1 MEDKKNKPV
10 PEKNSKKPTGKSA
23 TGKPLDGI
31 DINPQLDDKR
41 RTNEDFAVLTA
52 SLQERKALTIVQRQ
66 QRARQL
72 KRIQPKLKRAKE
84 LSQARLAGP
93 KKLQARAEAKARAIL
108 KSRVSARKDI
118 PYAELSTAEKIQVD
132 TAVAKKTKL
141 IKRIAAR
148 LLPKLRKAEFER
160 LKSFHSG
167 APMQS
172 IHTVASEEFSG
183 LFHDLN
189 EKSTLELVDIIEN
202 AIGKFERENN
212 PLSITLRRM
221 LNSTIG
227 TDPITETLIKKAEK
241 TGVPFS
247 TLKEVF
253 ERGLSSYMEESNQTP
268 EQIAFNRVNSYIAKG
283 RAWNLD
289 ADLREEKIINEKL
302 DNSFM
307 NFMEDYHAGLSDA
320 TAKKREAHWKKM
332 QKYSDSDD
340 RAYQDAPGD
349 KAARKKGMPLS
360 QHTKKY
366 HAMYGEEVEA
376 LINEA
381 AAGLADKAKKSGVSL
396 SILKKVYARGV
407 AAWNTGHRPGTT
419 PQQWGMA
426 RVNSYITKGKGTYHG
441 ADKDLREEDMNESLW
456 ANIHAKRKR
465 IKAGSGER
473 MRKPGEKGAPTP
485 GALRSAREACEVVD
499 RPPVNLKAKRKQQ
512 EVQKKII
519 DEGEMKP
526 YVKPHIEKG
535 STKQTAW
542 VASNKWGKKKY
553 FGMDFKK
560 SAEKHAGLSE
570 DTPAQREVG
579 TDSLAKKYKKDTP
592 GQEKADLNET
602 FNMAWTAGIGVTL
615 SAEECGIKIKPAFE
629 LHPDVVDAMEE
640 VRSAD
645 VKGVV
650 VRTSSGKTVVRK
662 QKANRKI
669 IGTGN
674 LTDGKP
680 DDTL

>member
-1 MEDKKNKPV
+1 MEDKNKKQA

-31 DINPQLDDKR
+31 DVNPQLDDKR

-52 SLQERKALTIVQRQ
+52 SLQERKALTLAQRQ
-66 QRARQL
+66 QRARQI

-84 LSQARLAGP
+84 LSQAKLAGP
-93 KKLQARAEAKARAIL
+93 QKLQRRAEAKARALL
-108 KSRVSARKDI
+108 KSRIAARKDI
-118 PYAELSTAEKIQVD
+118 PYAELTTSEKIQVD

-160 LKSFHSG
+160 LKSYHSG
-167 APMQS
+167 APMKS
-172 IHTVASEEFSG
+172 LHTVTASEEFSG
-183 LFHDLN
+183 LFNDLN
-189 EKSTLELVDIIEN
+189 AKSTLELVDIIEN
-202 AIGKFERENN
+202 AITKFEKEGN
-212 PLSITLRRM
+212 PIGITLRRM
-221 LNSTIG
+221 LNSTVG

-241 TGVPFS
+241 TGIPFS

-253 ERGLSSYMEESNQTP
+253 ERGASLYEENDRQTR
-268 EQIAFNRVNSYIAKG
+268 EQVAFNRVNSYIAKG
-283 RAWNLD
+283 KAWNLD
-289 ADLREEKIINEKL
+289 ADLREEKVINEEL
-302 DNSFM
+302 D
-307 NFMEDYHAGLSDA
+307 
-320 TAKKREAHWKKM
+320 
-332 QKYSDSDD
+332 
-340 RAYQDAPGD
+340 
-349 KAARKKGMPLS
+349 AAF
-360 QHTKKY
+360 
-366 HAMYGEEVEA
+366 
-376 LINEA
+376 NELLEKN
-381 AAGLADKAKKSGVSL
+381 G
-396 SILKKVYARGV
+396 
-407 AAWNTGHRPGTT
+407 
-419 PQQWGMA
+419 
-426 RVNSYITKGKGTYHG
+426 
-441 ADKDLREEDMNESLW
+441 LW
-456 ANIHAKRKR
+456 ANIHAKRQR

-485 GALRSAREACEVVD
+485 GALKLAKEAACEIVD
-499 RPPVNLKAKRKQQ
+499 RRPVTLKSKRRQQ

-535 STKQTAW
+535 STKQSAW

-560 SAEKHAGLSE
+560 AAEKHAGISE
-570 DTPAQREVG
+570 DTAAEREIG
-579 TDSLAKKYKKDTP
+579 TTSLTKKYKKDTP

-615 SAEECGIKIKPAFE
+615 SAEECGIRMKPAFE

-650 VRTSSGKTVVRK
+650 VRTPSGKTVVRK

>member
-10 PEKNSKKPTGKSA
+10 PEKNTKKPTGKSA

-31 DINPQLDDKR
+31 EINPQLDDKR

-52 SLQERKALTIVQRQ
+52 TLQERKALTLAQRQ
-66 QRARQL
+66 QRGRQL
-72 KRIQPKLKRAKE
+72 KRIQPKIQRAKE
-84 LSQARLAGP
+84 ISQARLAGP
-93 KKLQARAEAKARAIL
+93 EKLQRRAEAKARAFL

-118 PYAELSTAEKIQVD
+118 PYAELTTSEKIQVD

-167 APMQS
+167 APMKS
-172 IHTVASEEFSG
+172 LHTVVSEDFSG
-183 LFHDLN
+183 LFNDLN

-202 AIGKFERENN
+202 AIGKFEREGN
-212 PLSITLRRM
+212 PLSITLRKM
-221 LNSTIG
+221 LNSTVG

-241 TGVPFS
+241 TGIPFS

-253 ERGLSSYMEESNQTP
+253 ERGLSLYVEHTNQTP
-268 EQIAFNRVNSYIAKG
+268 EQVAFNRVNSYIAKG

-289 ADLREEKIINEKL
+289 SDLREEKIFNEEL
-302 DNSFM
+302 D
-307 NFMEDYHAGLSDA
+307 
-320 TAKKREAHWKKM
+320 TAFNDLLE
-332 QKYSDSDD
+332 
-340 RAYQDAPGD
+340 
-349 KAARKKGMPLS
+349 
-360 QHTKKY
+360 
-366 HAMYGEEVEA
+366 
-376 LINEA
+376 
-381 AAGLADKAKKSGVSL
+381 KSG
-396 SILKKVYARGV
+396 
-407 AAWNTGHRPGTT
+407 
-419 PQQWGMA
+419 
-426 RVNSYITKGKGTYHG
+426 
-441 ADKDLREEDMNESLW
+441 LW
-456 ANIHAKRKR
+456 ANIHAKRQR

-485 GALRSAREACEVVD
+485 AGLKSAQEAACEIVD
-499 RPPVNLKAKRKQQ
+499 RRPVTLKSKRRQQ

-519 DEGEMKP
+519 DESNNTP
-526 YVKPHIEKG
+526 YVKPFTEKG
-535 STKQTAW
+535 STQQRGWK
-542 VASNKWGKKKY
+542 ASNKHGKVKY
-553 FGMDFKK
+553 FGMDFKA
-560 SAEKHAGLSE
+560 SAHKHAGISEAPDKHPIAKEYDSLKKHDIKTLRGLVKQQSKVVDTSEFKTKDHAISHYLRNKHGHKKVDAAFGFKE
-570 DTPAQREVG
+570 DTAANREIG
-579 TDSLAKKYKKDTP
+579 TTSLAKKYKKDTP
-592 GQEKADLNET
+592 GQEKSDLNET

-615 SAEECGIKIKPAFE
+615 SAEECGIKMKPAFE

-645 VKGVV
+645 VKGTI
-650 VRTSSGKTVVRK
+650 VRTASGKTVVRK

-680 DDTL
+680 DDTV